1 MTINDQDSS
10 KEISMAL
17 WGQFASIDRDTIE
30 RNLQSYPIILA
41 TAVKMLTLQGGSIST
56 TPNTAIQLDLDIK
69 EKGELRKW
77 CLLDRIFVSFT
88 LYRRLIVSCIKFK
101 YTSITGQTKMQR
113 NLIAYTKIQ
122 LLKHLLGYM
131 NKKQSTSS

>member
-69 EKGELRKW
+69 EKG
-77 CLLDRIFVSFT
+77 
-88 LYRRLIVSCIKFK
+88 
-101 YTSITGQTKMQR
+101 QTKMQR